1 VIQKSLVSAGSKRM
15 RIYLN
20 IFRDLKGS
28 AASNEATD
36 DILSL
41 KFEVAMKRMM
51 EETHMTDV
59 TLHDGSTIQIE
70 VHGSGPTL
78 LLPVNPQPV
87 TGPQAEQMH
96 KYGTD
101 PALGQSLIK
110 GLSDAFRVVA
120 FDYEGQCLRI
130 PKPDTLTPAN
140 TTNDLLAVA
149 DAAGVER
156 FAYYGY
162 SWLAMIGLQLSIR
175 TDRLWALI
183 MGGFPPLNG
192 PYEEMLRLTT
202 VAYEIASGARA
213 TPSADESEWSG
224 MSLSRDQTR
233 QFVTLYQ
240 ALQGFD
246 DRAAQAQIT
255 CPRLCFVGSADEIQ
269 YDQHWGNVFVSLA
282 GPIVQRQVQL
292 SDLGWDVRVL
302 DGLNHIQAM
311 QAKQVVPILRSWLAS
326 QPGS

>member
-1 VIQKSLVSAGSKRM
+1 MLLTFEVEMQVNDGGTHM
-15 RIYLN
+15 P
-20 IFRDLKGS
+20 
-28 AASNEATD
+28 EAT
-36 DILSL
+36 LY
-41 KFEVAMKRMM
+41 
-51 EETHMTDV
+51 
-59 TLHDGSTIQIE
+59 DGSTIEIE

-87 TGPQAEQMH
+87 IGPQAEQMR

-120 FDYEGQCLRI
+120 FDYEGQCLRR

-140 TTNDLLAVA
+140 TANDLLAVA
-149 DAAGVER
+149 DAAGADR

-162 SWLAMIGLQLSIR
+162 SWLAMIGLQLAIR

-192 PYEEMLRLTT
+192 PYEEMLRVTT
-202 VAYEIASGARA
+202 AAYEMASGARP

-224 MSLSRDQTR
+224 MALSRDQTR

-246 DRAAQAQIT
+246 DRAAQARLT
-255 CPRLCFVGSADEIQ
+255 CPHLCFVGSKDEIQ
-269 YDQHWGNVFVSLA
+269 YTKSWGNVHVSLA
-282 GPIVQRQVQL
+282 DPIVRGQAQL
-292 SDLGWDVRVL
+292 SHLGWDVQVL
-302 DGLNHIQAM
+302 DGLDHIQAM

-326 QPGS
+326 QLRS